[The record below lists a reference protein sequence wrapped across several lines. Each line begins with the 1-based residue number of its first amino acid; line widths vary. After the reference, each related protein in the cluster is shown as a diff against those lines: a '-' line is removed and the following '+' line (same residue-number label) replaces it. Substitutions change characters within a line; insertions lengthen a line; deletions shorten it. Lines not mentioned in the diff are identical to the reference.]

1 MDRFGTL
8 GNSSLI
14 PDDEKYQYKSQYDS
28 AYLEGNA
35 VDNEGLSNPLILDW
49 NHKAQLVGKTNWDY
63 YMTFSDVNSL
73 YHYGETS
80 RLASW
85 NYATHLNYQENKA
98 LHNFSSYVSQVNSG
112 QITEYPYTIADT
124 FAATHSH
131 PQYLQ
136 LNLDTNS
143 RDENNNDD
151 IVVWYSLD
159 KIPDWCD
166 SLYAANEMDVRNNF
180 FIYNKGNITY
190 TGSGDSLIAP
200 TDADKI
206 MERKLFVNTLV
217 ASYRSG
223 THAART
229 FFKENEWETSATITG
244 MYLPYDPAMDSGAGG
259 FLQDTLA
266 VNFKISNMD
275 LRKSD
280 EQLHVK
286 YYVDGDGTDAEHTII
301 LDGKP
306 YKEIV
311 PVKAYRLTAQD
322 GTIVKNEEEAALLA
336 NNSMHQVEFTYESLG
351 LMPSQESIRNK
362 HTTNIYVRLGYDKM
376 EEKGEVSLPASES
389 ISGLN
394 IVCTQLFE
402 LK

>member
-1 MDRFGTL
+1 MWT
-8 GNSSLI
+8 
-14 PDDEKYQYKSQYDS
+14 E
-28 AYLEGNA
+28 
-35 VDNEGLSNPLILDW
+35 V
-49 NHKAQLVGKTNWDY
+49 
-63 YMTFSDVNSL
+63 
-73 YHYGETS
+73 S
-80 RLASW
+80 R
-85 NYATHLNYQENKA
+85 K
-98 LHNFSSYVSQVNSG
+98 
-112 QITEYPYTIADT
+112 
-124 FAATHSH
+124 
-131 PQYLQ
+131 
-136 LNLDTNS
+136 
-143 RDENNNDD
+143 
-151 IVVWYSLD
+151 
-159 KIPDWCD
+159 
-166 SLYAANEMDVRNNF
+166 
-180 FIYNKGNITY
+180 
-190 TGSGDSLIAP
+190 
-200 TDADKI
+200 
-206 MERKLFVNTLV
+206 
-217 ASYRSG
+217 
-223 THAART
+223 
-229 FFKENEWETSATITG
+229 TSATITG

-301 LDGKP
+301 LDVKP

-322 GTIVKNEEEAALLA
+322 GTIVKSEENAATLS